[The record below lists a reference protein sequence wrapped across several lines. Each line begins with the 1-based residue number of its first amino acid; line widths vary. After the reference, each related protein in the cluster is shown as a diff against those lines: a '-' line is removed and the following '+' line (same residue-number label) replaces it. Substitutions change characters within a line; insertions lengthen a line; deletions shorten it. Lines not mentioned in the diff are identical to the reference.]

1 MQIMDLFLDMDI
13 EFILFHNKSN
23 HDSSSSYEGMNQLI
37 LVKEKNL
44 TVSDYEVF
52 QIKFQ

>member
-1 MQIMDLFLDMDI
+1 
-13 EFILFHNKSN
+13 
-23 HDSSSSYEGMNQLI
+23 MNQLI

>member
-1 MQIMDLFLDMDI
+1 MQIMDLFLDLDI
-13 EFILFHNKSN
+13 EFILFHNYHN
-23 HDSSSSYEGMNQLI
+23 SSSSYEGMNQLI